1 MTPETAYQ
9 HLLEFQRE
17 TAYLAS
23 LGALAAWD
31 QRTMIPRK
39 GHEHRARQMAA
50 LARLLH
56 QRATDPRIGEW
67 LGVVEGSS
75 LVQDPL
81 SDAAVNVREWRQA
94 YERARAIPERLMVEL
109 AQAQSEG
116 ESYWEEARP
125 RDDWRGFLP
134 YLKRIFALTK
144 EKAEILFSLP
154 VAPGD
159 PPYGELYDALL
170 DGYEPGMRAAELVPL
185 FAELREGL
193 QGLLDRILG
202 SGRRPDTAFLHRPYP
217 KEAQRAF
224 ALELLQAC
232 GYDLEGGRL
241 DPTAHPFEISI
252 GPGDVRIT
260 TRYFEDF
267 FNAGIFGTLHEMGHA
282 LYEQGLPKEHWGT
295 PRGEAVSLGVHESQS
310 RTWENLVG
318 RSLGF
323 WERFFPRAK
332 ELFPSLQDV
341 ALEDFHRAVNAVEP
355 SLIRVEADEVT
366 YNLHILV
373 RLELELALFR
383 GELALEDLPGAWAEK
398 YRAYLGVAPKDY
410 KDGVMQDV
418 HWSGGLFG
426 YFPTYTLGNLY
437 AAQFFGKAQ
446 EELGD
451 LEGLFRRGEF
461 RPFLDWSR
469 RKIHAEGS
477 RLRPRAL
484 VERVTGQSPSAQP
497 FLAYLEGKYRALYG
511 L

>member
-1 MTPETAYQ
+1 MTPEAAYEN
-9 HLLEFQRE
+9 LLEFQRE

-31 QRTMIPRK
+31 QRTMIPKK

-56 QRATDPRIGEW
+56 QRMTDPRIGEW
-67 LGVVEGSS
+67 LEKVEGSS

-81 SDAAVNVREWRQA
+81 SDAAVNVREWRLA

-116 ESYWEEARP
+116 ESFWEEARP
-125 RDDWRGFLP
+125 KDDWQGFLP
-134 YLKRIFALTK
+134 YLKRIFSLTK
-144 EKAEILFSLP
+144 EKAEILYALP

-170 DGYEPGMRAAELVPL
+170 DGFEPGMRARELEPL
-185 FAELREGL
+185 FAELRSGL
-193 QGLLDRILG
+193 QALLDRILG
-202 SGRRPDTAFLHRPYP
+202 SGRRPDTALLRRPYP

-224 ALELLQAC
+224 ALELLSAC
-232 GYDLEGGRL
+232 GYDLEAGRL

-295 PRGEAVSLGVHESQS
+295 PRGEAVSLGIHESQS

-323 WERFFPRAK
+323 WERFFPRAQ
-332 ELFPSLQDV
+332 EVFPSLRDV
-341 ALEDFHRAVNAVEP
+341 ALQDFHFAVNAVEP

-373 RLELELALFR
+373 RLELELLLFR
-383 GELALEDLPGAWAEK
+383 KELALEDLPGAWQEK

-437 AAQFFGKAQ
+437 AAQFFGKAE
-446 EELGD
+446 EELGA
-451 LEGLFRRGEF
+451 LEPMFARGEF
-461 RPFLDWSR
+461 RPFLAWAR

-477 RLRPRAL
+477 RFRPKVL
-484 VERVTGQSPSAQP
+484 VERVTGKAPSAKP
-497 FLAYLEGKYRALYG
+497 FLDYLERKFTALYG
-511 L
+511 F

>member
-67 LGVVEGSS
+67 LAAVEGSP

-125 RDDWRGFLP
+125 KDDWRGFLP

-437 AAQFFGKAQ
+437 AAQFFRKAQ

-451 LEGLFRRGEF
+451 LEGLFRQGEF

-484 VERVTGQSPSAQP
+484 VERVTGTPPSAQP
-497 FLAYLEGKYRALYG
+497 FLAYLEAKYRALYG

>member
-1 MTPETAYQ
+1 VTPETAYQ
-9 HLLEFQRE
+9 NLLEFQRE

-31 QRTMIPRK
+31 QRTMIPNK

-56 QRATDPRIGEW
+56 QRMTDPRVGEW
-67 LGVVEGSS
+67 LAAVEGSL

-81 SDAAVNVREWRQA
+81 SDAAVNVRAWRLA
-94 YERARAIPERLMVEL
+94 YERARAIPERLAVEL
-109 AQAQSEG
+109 AQARSEG
-116 ESYWEEARP
+116 ETAWEALRP
-125 RDDWRGFLP
+125 QDDWKGFLP
-134 YLKRIFALTK
+134 YLRRLYALVR
-144 EKAEILFSLP
+144 EEAEVLMGVGPDPL
-154 VAPGD
+154 D
-159 PPYGELYDALL
+159 PPFGELYDALL
-170 DGYEPGMRAAELVPL
+170 DGYEPGARARDLEPL
-185 FAELREGL
+185 FARLRQGL
-193 QGLLDRILG
+193 RGLLDRILG
-202 SGRRPDTAFLHRPYP
+202 SGRRPDTGLLHRPFP
-217 KEAQRAF
+217 AEAQRGF
-224 ALELLQAC
+224 ALELLKAC
-232 GYDLEGGRL
+232 GYDLEAGRL

-260 TRYFEDF
+260 TRYYEDF

-323 WERFFPRAK
+323 WEHFFPRAQ
-332 ELFPSLQDV
+332 EVFPSLEDV
-341 ALEDFHRAVNAVEP
+341 RLEDFHLAINAVEP

-383 GELALEDLPGAWAEK
+383 GALALEDLPGAWEER

-418 HWSGGLFG
+418 HWSGGMFG

-437 AAQFFGKAQ
+437 AAQFFAKAQ
-446 EELGD
+446 EELGP
-451 LEGLFRRGEF
+451 LEPRFARGEF

-469 RKIHAEGS
+469 AKIHAEGS
-477 RLRPRAL
+477 RYRPRAL
-484 VERVTGQSPSAQP
+484 LERVTGAPPSERP
-497 FLAYLEGKYRALYG
+497 FLDYLERKFTALYG

>member
-67 LGVVEGSS
+67 LAAVEGSP

-125 RDDWRGFLP
+125 KDDWRGFLP

-185 FAELREGL
+185 FAELKEGL

-202 SGRRPDTAFLHRPYP
+202 SGRRPDTAFLHRSYP

-437 AAQFFGKAQ
+437 AAQFFRKAQ

-451 LEGLFRRGEF
+451 LEGLFRQGEF

-484 VERVTGQSPSAQP
+484 VERVTGTPPSAQP
-497 FLAYLEGKYRALYG
+497 FLAYLEAKYRALYG

>member
-1 MTPETAYQ
+1 MTPEAAYQ
-9 HLLEFQRE
+9 NLLEFQRE

-56 QRATDPRIGEW
+56 QRMTDPRIGEW
-67 LGVVEGSS
+67 LERVEGSP

-94 YERARAIPERLMVEL
+94 YERARAIPERLAVEL
-109 AQAQSEG
+109 AQAESES
-116 ESYWEEARP
+116 ESFWEEARP
-125 RDDWRGFLP
+125 RNDWQGFLP
-134 YLKRIFALTK
+134 YLKRVFSLTQ
-144 EKAEILFSLP
+144 EKANILYSLP
-154 VAPGD
+154 PAPGD
-159 PPYGELYDALL
+159 PPYGEVYDALL
-170 DGYEPGMRAAELVPL
+170 DGYEPGMRVEELLPL
-185 FAELREGL
+185 FAELRQGL
-193 QGLLDRILG
+193 RGLLDRILG
-202 SGRRPDTAFLHRPYP
+202 SAKQPRTEILHRPYP

-232 GYDLEGGRL
+232 GYDLEAGRL

-260 TRYFEDF
+260 TRYYEDF

-332 ELFPSLQDV
+332 EVFASLADV
-341 ALEDFHRAVNAVEP
+341 GLEEFHFAVNAVAP

-373 RLELELALFR
+373 RLELEVALFR
-383 GELALEDLPGAWAEK
+383 GELALEDLPEAWAEK

-437 AAQFFGKAQ
+437 AAQFFQKA
-446 EELGD
+446 EAGFGA
-451 LEGLFRRGEF
+451 LEPMFARGEF

-469 RKIHAEGS
+469 AKIHAEGS
-477 RLRPRAL
+477 RFRPRAL
-484 VERVTGQSPSAQP
+484 VERVTGEAPSAKP
-497 FLAYLEGKYRALYG
+497 FLAYLERKFAALYG
-511 L
+511 F

>member
-1 MTPETAYQ
+1 
-9 HLLEFQRE
+9 
-17 TAYLAS
+17 
-23 LGALAAWD
+23 
-31 QRTMIPRK
+31 MIPRK

-67 LGVVEGSS
+67 LAAVEGSS

-134 YLKRIFALTK
+134 YLRRIFQLTK
-144 EKAEILFSLP
+144 EKAEILAALP
-154 VAPGD
+154 VPQGD

-170 DGYEPGMRAAELVPL
+170 DGYEPGMRAAELQPL
-185 FAELREGL
+185 FQELRAGL

-217 KEAQRAF
+217 KEVQRAF

-383 GELALEDLPGAWAEK
+383 GELALEDLPGAWTEK

-437 AAQFFGKAQ
+437 AAQFFRKAQ

-484 VERVTGQSPSAQP
+484 VERVTGTPPSAQP

>member
-1 MTPETAYQ
+1 
-9 HLLEFQRE
+9 
-17 TAYLAS
+17 
-23 LGALAAWD
+23 
-31 QRTMIPRK
+31 MIPRK

-67 LGVVEGSS
+67 LAAVEGSP

-159 PPYGELYDALL
+159 PPYRELYDALL

-341 ALEDFHRAVNAVEP
+341 VLEDFQRAVNAVEP

-398 YRAYLGVAPKDY
+398 YRAYLGVAPKDH

-437 AAQFFGKAQ
+437 AAQFFRKAQ

-451 LEGLFRRGEF
+451 LEGLFRQGEF

-484 VERVTGQSPSAQP
+484 VERVTGTPPSAQP

>member
-9 HLLEFQRE
+9 NLLEFQRE

-31 QRTMIPRK
+31 QRTMIPKK

-56 QRATDPRIGEW
+56 QRMTDPRIGEW
-67 LGVVEGSS
+67 LAKVEGSP

-94 YERARAIPERLMVEL
+94 YERTRAIPERLAVEL
-109 AQAQSEG
+109 AQAESEA
-116 ESYWEEARP
+116 ESFWEEARP
-125 RDDWRGFLP
+125 RNDWQGFLP
-134 YLKRIFALTK
+134 YLRRVYALTK
-144 EKAEILFSLP
+144 EKAEVLFALP
-154 VAPGD
+154 PAPGD

-170 DGYEPGMRAAELVPL
+170 DGYEPGMRARELLPL
-185 FAELREGL
+185 FAELKEGL
-193 QGLLDRILG
+193 KGLLDRILG
-202 SGRRPDTAFLHRPYP
+202 SGKRPDTALLRRPYP
-217 KEAQRAF
+217 AEAQRRF
-224 ALELLQAC
+224 ALELLGAC
-232 GYDLEGGRL
+232 GYDLEAGRL

-260 TRYFEDF
+260 TRYYEDF

-282 LYEQGLPKEHWGT
+282 LYEQGLPKEYWGT

-323 WERFFPRAK
+323 WERFFPRAQ
-332 ELFPSLQDV
+332 EVFPSLRDV
-341 ALEDFHRAVNAVEP
+341 RLQDFHAAINAVEP

-373 RLELELALFR
+373 RLELELLLFR
-383 GELALEDLPGAWAEK
+383 GELALEDLPGAWEEK

-437 AAQFFGKAQ
+437 AAQFFQKA
-446 EELGD
+446 EAELGP
-451 LEGLFRRGEF
+451 LEPLFARGDF
-461 RPFLDWSR
+461 QTFLDWSR
-469 RKIHAEGS
+469 KRIHAEGS
-477 RLRPRAL
+477 RFRPKAL
-484 VERVTGQSPSAQP
+484 VERVTGEAPSSRP
-497 FLAYLEGKYRALYG
+497 FLDYLERKFGALYA

>member
-1 MTPETAYQ
+1 
-9 HLLEFQRE
+9 
-17 TAYLAS
+17 
-23 LGALAAWD
+23 
-31 QRTMIPRK
+31 MIPRK

-67 LGVVEGSS
+67 LAAVEGSP

-125 RDDWRGFLP
+125 KDDWRGFLP

-185 FAELREGL
+185 FAELKEGL

-202 SGRRPDTAFLHRPYP
+202 SGRRPDTAFLHRSYP

-437 AAQFFGKAQ
+437 AAQFFRKAQ

-451 LEGLFRRGEF
+451 LEGLFRQGEF

-484 VERVTGQSPSAQP
+484 VERVTGTPPSAQP
-497 FLAYLEGKYRALYG
+497 FLAYLEAKYRALYG